1 MLLPRSPGDNTP
13 VQMKTG
19 VMVGG
24 WPKVSALS
32 VWRLTTAE
40 ILLCIFPSWYNNLL
54 EKHIV
59 QRTRDGALKLSVQCN
74 ALKITFVSSFSLQF
88 FFIEAKTWEKNSCDL

>member
-1 MLLPRSPGDNTP
+1 VAQS
-13 VQMKTG
+13 QC
-19 VMVGG
+19 
-24 WPKVSALS
+24 S
-32 VWRLTTAE
+32 
-40 ILLCIFPSWYNNLL
+40 LCLAFNNCRDPSLHLPSWYNNLL

-88 FFIEAKTWEKNSCDL
+88 FFIVAKTWEKNSCDL